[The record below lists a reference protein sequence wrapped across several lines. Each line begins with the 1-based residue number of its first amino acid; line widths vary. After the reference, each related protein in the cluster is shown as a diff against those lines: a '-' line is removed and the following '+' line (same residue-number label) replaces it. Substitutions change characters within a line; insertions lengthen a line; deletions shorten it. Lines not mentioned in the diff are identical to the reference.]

1 MERPDLRELQAYL
14 EGLDNAKR
22 LGNLQRVLR
31 RGENGSITVRWV
43 CKNHAS
49 EWDTTNAIR
58 NLQTA
63 IKNSSIDGRVEFDD
77 ETWELSINGLSRG
90 AFRTFRNSV
99 TRALSSV
106 PLRKI
111 SIVACE
117 KADSEDVQAL
127 INATTT
133 IEILILKNTKNIQY
147 SCFIYYHLLF
157 CNNLFNYK
165 MLTKKNSTSSFI
177 RINNII
183 RRCPQLHQVILSVCN
198 IDNEEVSILAEIL
211 KMNIGLKKLDL
222 KDNNIGE
229 KGASTLAEVLKM
241 NTNIEILDLEV
252 IYYIYFV
259 YSSIDNGIGVKGAS
273 TLAKALRINTS
284 LQTLVLRRTGFG
296 KVIGDKGARALAEA
310 LKINNSLQSLD
321 LHSM

>member
-1 MERPDLRELQAYL
+1 
-14 EGLDNAKR
+14 
-22 LGNLQRVLR
+22 
-31 RGENGSITVRWV
+31 
-43 CKNHAS
+43 
-49 EWDTTNAIR
+49 
-58 NLQTA
+58 
-63 IKNSSIDGRVEFDD
+63 
-77 ETWELSINGLSRG
+77 SINGLSRG

-133 IEILILKNTKNIQY
+133 IEIL
-147 SCFIYYHLLF
+147 
-157 CNNLFNYK
+157 
-165 MLTKKNSTSSFI
+165 M
-177 RINNII
+177 INNII

-198 IDNEEVSILAEIL
+198 IDHEEVS
-211 KMNIGLKKLDL
+211 LKKLDL

-241 NTNIEILDLEV
+241 NTNIEILDLE
-252 IYYIYFV
+252 
-259 YSSIDNGIGVKGAS
+259 DNGIGVKGAS

-284 LQTLVLRRTGFG
+284 LQTLVLRRMHWFW
-296 KVIGDKGARALAEA
+296 
-310 LKINNSLQSLD
+310 QSYW
-321 LHSM
+321 